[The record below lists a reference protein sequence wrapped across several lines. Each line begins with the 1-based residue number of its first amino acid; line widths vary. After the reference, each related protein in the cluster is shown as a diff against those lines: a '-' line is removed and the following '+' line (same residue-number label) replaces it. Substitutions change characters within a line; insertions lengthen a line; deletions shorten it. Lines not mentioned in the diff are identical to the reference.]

1 MRLHLQVKRLQEEKK
16 VLLEGFNNIRRYLA
30 LEKFNID
37 TSVNKNDILLRIEET
52 IAEQREVENL
62 IKKECAIWRI
72 NWLRIF

>member
-62 IKKECAIWRI
+62 IKKECAI
-72 NWLRIF
+72 